1 MGHGKTRAS
10 FRGTP
15 QKNVKRKSSNVP
27 TNVQNS
33 NVPTNVEVKGPS
45 MTESVKSGFG
55 FGVGSAVAHSAVS
68 GIVSVVSGSSGGS
81 NEIQRENQKLEN
93 CAGIL
98 KKYVDCLQL
107 NNYSDIQ
114 PECVE
119 IKKMME
125 TMECNK

>member
-1 MGHGKTRAS
+1 MQQENRSYESLKKRLKKQRFTHNLAGKYYGS
-10 FRGTP
+10 LY
-15 QKNVKRKSSNVP
+15 QKLTIP
-27 TNVQNS
+27 TIVITGL
-33 NVPTNVEVKGPS
+33 VS
-45 MTESVKSGFG
+45 M
-55 FGVGSAVAHSAVS
+55 
-68 GIVSVVSGSSGGS
+68 VSGSSGGS

-107 NNYSDIQ
+107 HNYNDIQ